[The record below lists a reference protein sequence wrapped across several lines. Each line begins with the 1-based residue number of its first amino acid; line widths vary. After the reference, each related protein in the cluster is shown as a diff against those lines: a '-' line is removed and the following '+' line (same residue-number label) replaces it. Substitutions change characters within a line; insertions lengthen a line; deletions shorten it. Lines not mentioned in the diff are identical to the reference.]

1 MVCISSFWYNG
12 LIKLLKEIKMKSVK
26 RIFLATMLAFA
37 AVLLVACGSKNDNGT
52 YVFEPTAE
60 EAKEMM
66 PSELQSLVG
75 DDYKVKLTITIKDDK
90 ADYKTETEIAGKRND
105 MSFEYKVDQ
114 KAKKMEYEQEGM
126 KAELTY
132 EISGDVLTFK
142 DVKNSVLDNS
152 NLFSNFMKVAK
163 FKKVK

>member
-1 MVCISSFWYNG
+1 
-12 LIKLLKEIKMKSVK
+12 MKSVK

-75 DDYKVKLTITIKDDK
+75 DD
-90 ADYKTETEIAGKRND
+90 
-105 MSFEYKVDQ
+105 
-114 KAKKMEYEQEGM
+114 
-126 KAELTY
+126 
-132 EISGDVLTFK
+132 
-142 DVKNSVLDNS
+142 
-152 NLFSNFMKVAK
+152 
-163 FKKVK
+163 